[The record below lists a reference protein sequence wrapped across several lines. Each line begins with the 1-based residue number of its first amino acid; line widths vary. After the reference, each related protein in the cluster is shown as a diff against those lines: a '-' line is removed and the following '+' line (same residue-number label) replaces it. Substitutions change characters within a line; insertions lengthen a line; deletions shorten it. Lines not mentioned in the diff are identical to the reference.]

1 MAKKDDMSK
10 LLERENRR
18 KTSIVSGIAGINQ
31 PPSEENEPLAKPPSA
46 VVVKPKKETRSV
58 RKHVLLTPSLAKKAV
73 AKSNKIGLPLN
84 EVIYQLLESWTN
96 E

>member
-1 MAKKDDMSK
+1 MAKKDDMNK

-18 KTSIVSGIAGINQ
+18 KTSIVSGIAGIDK
-31 PPSEENEPLAKPPSA
+31 PTIEENEPQVSSPSA
-46 VVVKPKKETRSV
+46 VIVKPKKETRSV